1 MILDDALAER
11 YYGRCNGK
19 IAQAAKYSRSAL
31 CAVSARGKS
40 HERRSTTKNYL
51 TARRAFLSSVF
62 LLFLLLAQAAVLN
75 TAVKRENGRHIS
87 TF

>member
-1 MILDDALAER
+1 MILDDALAKR

-51 TARRAFLSSVF
+51 TARREHFSSFLATRSSRSSY
-62 LLFLLLAQAAVLN
+62 
-75 TAVKRENGRHIS
+75 TAVKREDGRHIS